1 MTASMIDVNEK
12 VRRELVRWQLLRC
25 LHVTA
30 PQGMNAQVMRPIIA
44 ATFVD
49 VTDAEIQRQL
59 DYLQER
65 ELITVTNDPLGAVVA
80 KLGRH
85 GFDVVEYTVDCD
97 PGIARPPKV

>member
-1 MTASMIDVNEK
+1 MTVSMIDLNEK
-12 VRRELVRWQLLRC
+12 TRRELVRWQLLRC

-59 DYLQER
+59 DYLRER
-65 ELITVTNDPLGAVVA
+65 ELIALSTDPLGAVVA

-85 GFDVVEYTVDCD
+85 GFDVVEYTVDCE